1 MSRESNQALF
11 EATDAQDL
19 AGVKKALA
27 EGADVNAKQL
37 KAIHASA
44 LAKAIDAGSLEIV
57 DALLEAGASVHDLSQ
72 GRSLLFWTSQASDN
86 QPALLERL
94 LDKGLDPLATFLNQG
109 YLTVEL
115 NGWLRESRKWEEAS
129 LESPT
134 LWAKLAQSLM
144 EHGLTDPDRSEA
156 SSLLLMDLVSGAFS
170 YEKTTTPNADRRLM
184 EALDAEAGVALWNAP
199 LGRGYQWEGWTLML
213 LAANHESLQAVE
225 WFLDHGADLSL
236 LTPEDQTDEGYPSGN
251 KSLVSVLEGREAYD
265 DEEKLRKALIQRI
278 RSPQRSSPRLG

>member
-44 LAKAIDAGSLEIV
+44 LAKAIDSGSLEIV
-57 DALLEAGASVHDLSQ
+57 DVLLEAGASVHDLSQ

-109 YLTVEL
+109 YLTLEL
-115 NGWLRESRKWEEAS
+115 NGWLSESRKWEEAT
-129 LESPT
+129 LNSPT
-134 LWAKLAQSLM
+134 LWTKLAQSLM

-184 EALDAEAGVALWNAP
+184 EALDAQAGVALWNAP

-213 LAANHESLQAVE
+213 LAANHESLHAVE
-225 WFLDHGADLSL
+225 WFLDHGADSSL

-251 KSLVSVLEGREAYD
+251 KSLVSVLEARKAYD

-278 RSPQRSSPRLG
+278 RSPQPSSPRFG